1 MIEGKTHDEKVD
13 LWSLGVLCYEFL
25 VGKPPFEAKNHEET
39 YRRISRVSKGLLDTW
54 QNLGL
59 KNNLSLFFCICRP
72 TLQFLIMFVLVFCL
86 CCPGGV
92 YLSCTGS
99 YQCWSQRFGCQA
111 AEAQP
116 YAQTAHPGS
125 PVPPLGGRDLH
136 QEAYNHDQR
145 TAQPMS
151 LLVPLHPTP
160 ECCTCEGGVLQNTD
174 FRRDTW
180 APVCSW
186 FVRMGLNGH
195 VDDGIISRGCFC
207 QQASWATWLIFFFFS
222 FIFLLHFLINGM
234 LLPVNISMSLCNYES
249 FIEVFENAI
258 TWNKK

>member
-1 MIEGKTHDEKVD
+1 
-13 LWSLGVLCYEFL
+13 
-25 VGKPPFEAKNHEET
+25 
-39 YRRISRVSKGLLDTW
+39 
-54 QNLGL
+54 
-59 KNNLSLFFCICRP
+59 
-72 TLQFLIMFVLVFCL
+72 MFVLVFWL

-92 YLSCTGS
+92 YLPCTGS

-136 QEAYNHDQR
+136 QEAHNHDQR
-145 TAQPMS
+145 TVQPMS

-160 ECCTCEGGVLQNTD
+160 ECCTCEGGVLQNTG

-207 QQASWATWLIFFFFS
+207 QQASWATWLTFFFFS

-234 LLPVNISMSLCNYES
+234 LLPVNISMSLYNYES